1 MTCSASFSICLAEG
15 MSKDGKY
22 VELKKRP
29 GRQHAFGHSRFL
41 IDDDAE
47 DNRWRCIVTPHY
59 VEALVRSLFD
69 QGFFFA
75 FKFNDFCLDLP
86 KPIAFRI
93 SR

>member
-1 MTCSASFSICLAEG
+1 M
-15 MSKDGKY
+15 
-22 VELKKRP
+22 
-29 GRQHAFGHSRFL
+29 
-41 IDDDAE
+41 
-47 DNRWRCIVTPHY
+47 TPHY